1 MKSDLLPVLEYMEHE
16 KGICRAD
23 MIALIAESIR
33 NAAQKSVECRRT
45 VRAEIDPKTGKLR
58 AWAQF
63 KVVDAVTDP
72 DTEIHITKAR
82 QQNPDIAL
90 GEVLE
95 EPLDPTV
102 LGRIAAQTAR
112 QLILQNVRRFEKQ
125 HIYEQFRDRIGSIL
139 SGVVRFQERGN
150 LVIDF
155 GKAEGTLFRNEA
167 IWSEHFN
174 PGDRITCLLQ
184 GIKETPRGPELML
197 TRAHPDFIKA
207 MMTCEIAELADGLIE
222 IKAIARDPGFRTKLC
237 VDTRDSRIDPVG
249 ACIGSHGS
257 RIKGVLKDLGQERID
272 VVRYSDDIRT
282 LVLEVVRPAIPQ
294 SLHIDEV
301 NRIVSFNLE
310 ERDFAIFVGRSGR
323 NLRLASRLIGY
334 EIQVEHLQRVGL
346 NFEDKK
352 TQAVQTLMQLPGVSE
367 EIAER
372 LVGEGI
378 TDLEA
383 LSEAGEEDLVAV
395 GLTTE
400 AARVVLAA
408 AKEQAVS

>member
-16 KGICRAD
+16 KGIARAD
-23 MIALIAESIR
+23 MIALIAESVSS
-33 NAAQKSVECRRT
+33 AAKKSADCRQT
-45 VRAEIDPKTGKLR
+45 VRVEIDPKTGELK
-58 AWAQF
+58 AWARF
-63 KVVDAVTDP
+63 KVVDSVTDP
-72 DTEIHITKAR
+72 DDEIHIAKAR
-82 QQNPDIAL
+82 QQNSEIAL
-90 GEVLE
+90 GDIFEQ
-95 EPLDPTV
+95 PIDPSV
-102 LGRIAAQTAR
+102 LGRIAAKTAQ
-112 QLILQNVRRFEKQ
+112 QLIMQQVRFHEKQ
-125 HIYEQFRDRIGSIL
+125 HIYEQFRNRIGSIL

-150 LVIDF
+150 ITIDF

-207 MMTCEIAELADGLIE
+207 LMTCEIAELADGLIE

-237 VDTRDSRIDPVG
+237 VDTHDSRIDPVG

-257 RIKGVLKDLGQERID
+257 RIKGVLKDLSQEKVD

-282 LVLEVVRPAIPQ
+282 LVLEVVRPAVPQ

-301 NRIVSFNLE
+301 NRVVSFSLE
-310 ERDFAIFVGRSGR
+310 EKDFAIFVGKSGR

-334 EIQVEHLQRVGL
+334 EIQVDHAQRVGL

-352 TQAVQTLMQLPGVSE
+352 AQAVQALLQLNLSE
-367 EIAER
+367 AVAER
-372 LVGEGI
+372 LVEAGI
-378 TDLEA
+378 TDTETLAEA
-383 LSEAGEEDLVAV
+383 SEEDLTAV
-395 GLTTE
+395 GLASEE
-400 AARVVLAA
+400 AQSVLAA
-408 AKEQAVS
+408 AKEKVAS